1 MAGAEADGWPP
12 IHTSMGALAWCP
24 ASAADPPASVNQ
36 LIIAMDGWGSDL
48 IDPWEFAQP
57 GFIADYLNLRLLT
70 RDENMKVQPLWAVEW
85 SQNDQGID
93 IRHYSLLSGKTGCVY
108 AAQGM
113 RGGV

>member
-1 MAGAEADGWPP
+1 MRHQPLLRLSILTGFLL
-12 IHTSMGALAWCP
+12 MGALAWSP

-70 RDENMKVQPLWAVEW
+70 RDENMKAAVGSRMVPERA
-85 SQNDQGID
+85 G
-93 IRHYSLLSGKTGCVY
+93 Y
-108 AAQGM
+108 
-113 RGGV
+113 